1 MFIVHCL
8 SWFYLCNFNYTLFL
22 ICLLL
27 GFFCFWE
34 FIRSTDFW
42 FLWWITTVMIIFGL
56 AMVELLF
63 IIWYI
68 FVFFFFLIFVEENW
82 VPFLDVMW
90 FLMGRFFCDCE
101 FLFLWFWLER
111 LLSVGIIFLFLPFCC
126 YLSYHYIVYVEE
138 SVCFLFRYFKSI
150 LIPPFLNF
158 GLGYQPDWIQAGIY
172 VVH

>member
-68 FVFFFFLIFVEENW
+68 FVFFFLSYFCWGKLGSFFGCNVISYGQVLLW
-82 VPFLDVMW
+82 LW
-90 FLMGRFFCDCE
+90 ISLLMILAREVVVCWDYFSVSSILLLFILPLYCICGRIS
-101 FLFLWFWLER
+101 
-111 LLSVGIIFLFLPFCC
+111 LLSF
-126 YLSYHYIVYVEE
+126 
-138 SVCFLFRYFKSI
+138 
-150 LIPPFLNF
+150 
-158 GLGYQPDWIQAGIY
+158 
-172 VVH
+172 